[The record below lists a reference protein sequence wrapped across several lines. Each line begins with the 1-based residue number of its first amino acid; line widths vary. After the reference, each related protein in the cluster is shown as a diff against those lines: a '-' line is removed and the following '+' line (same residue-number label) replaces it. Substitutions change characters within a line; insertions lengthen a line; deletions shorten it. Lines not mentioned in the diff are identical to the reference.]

1 MLVPLINVHEAEIKT
16 SIGQPTT
23 IQITVVGNSMPE
35 INWTKNG
42 YPVDHGILQDNSL
55 YINPTTKDDQGRY
68 TVTATN
74 SKGKSSKSIQLVV
87 LNPQF
92 MPSKSC
98 DS

>member
-1 MLVPLINVHEAEIKT
+1 MLVPLINVSEEEIKS

-23 IQITVVGNSMPE
+23 ILITVKGHPMPD
-35 INWTKNG
+35 ISWTKNG
-42 YPVDHGILQDNSL
+42 NPVDHRVLADSSL
-55 YINPTTKDDQGRY
+55 YISPTTKDDQGRY

-74 SKGKSSKSIQLVV
+74 SEGKSSKSIQLVV

-92 MPSKSC
+92 IPSKSC